1 MSSNVETLTV
11 QLPTQ
16 AVERLRQVANM
27 SRRSVDDVIADT
39 LSVTLPPM
47 LESLPLQ
54 FQAELR
60 ILETLSSPELREQV
74 QAQLPD
80 TVVERYDEL
89 LAQNAAGQLS
99 KADLVELD
107 SLRQR
112 ADLLMYRKAYAAL
125 ILKWRGEV
133 VPQPILS
140 T

>member
-47 LESLPLQ
+47 LESLPPQ
-54 FQAELR
+54 FQGELR
-60 ILETLSSPELREQV
+60 KLEALSSAELREQV
-74 QAQLPD
+74 ASQLSEPAL
-80 TVVERYDEL
+80 ERYDEL

-99 KADLVELD
+99 QAEQIELD

-133 VPQPILS
+133 VPPPTLA